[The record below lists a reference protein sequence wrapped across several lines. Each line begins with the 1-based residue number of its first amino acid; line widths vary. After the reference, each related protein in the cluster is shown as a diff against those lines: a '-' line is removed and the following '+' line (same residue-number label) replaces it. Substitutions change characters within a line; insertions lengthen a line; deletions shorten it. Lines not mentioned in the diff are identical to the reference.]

1 LTLASW
7 SLYPIACGT
16 IGGNVLRDVLSLEGD
31 SKVGY
36 PTLPQKIGVSRA
48 AKVAA
53 AFFIA
58 CGVLAPLPLILGE
71 FSVYYLPLILAWSV
85 ILLYSSVRLVLS
97 GSTVAHVRKFERLV
111 TMSMILLPLALIL
124 QGISPLFGGLL

>member
-1 LTLASW
+1 L

-16 IGGNVLRDVLSLEGD
+16 IGGNVLRDILSLDGD

-36 PTLPQKIGVSRA
+36 PTLPQHIGNVKSA
-48 AKVAA
+48 QVAA

-58 CGVLAPLPLILGE
+58 CGVLAPLPFFFGG
-71 FSVYYLPLILAWSV
+71 FSIAYLPLILVWSV
-85 ILLYSSVRLVLS
+85 ILLYSSVRLITS
-97 GSTVAHVRKFERLV
+97 AYTAANVRKYERLI

-124 QGISPLFGGLL
+124 QALSPLFGGFL